1 VISSAVT
8 TTGRSGARSASDRDQ
23 VVRHLGEMLAR
34 EGWPRE
40 RLIAHQRARLRDL
53 LAHAVEHSPYYAEAL
68 GPGAA
73 GRPLST
79 LPVLSKRTL
88 MDQWDRIVCDRR
100 LTRAAVEAHAA
111 GPARG
116 DPYLN
121 EFHVFT
127 SSGSSGLRGLIV
139 FSRADWEVAAANI
152 LRCVARAEVR
162 PGTRTV
168 AIGGAD
174 PLHMSRKAFA
184 VAQAGDPQAP
194 VLSALTPLAE
204 IVSALNHYQPEAL
217 YGYPSV
223 AALLAREQLAGRLTI
238 APRWLAFG
246 SEPLTAAMRAAIR
259 RAWSIEPCEYYASTE
274 LPVVAS
280 SAPSH
285 PRALEIFDD
294 LAVVEVVGPD
304 NHPVPAGTPG
314 AKVLI
319 TNLEQRTLPL
329 IRYELSDRVTLAPE
343 PNPAGRPF
351 RVIGA
356 IEGRSADTLVF
367 PARRGSG
374 TVAVLPFGLADPLA
388 HLPGIRQYQ
397 LVHNPGELLL
407 RLVLA
412 PDAPADLEERAQ
424 AGLIHALEAAGARPP
439 AVRVAAVPAIDRD
452 PGAAAKLKLIVNSC
466 ASTPA
471 G

>member
-1 VISSAVT
+1 MTSSALT
-8 TTGRSGARSASDRDQ
+8 TTGRSGARPASDRDQ

-34 EGWPRE
+34 EGWSRK

-53 LAHAVEHSPYYAEAL
+53 LAHAVGHSPYYAEAL

-73 GRPLST
+73 ERPLST

-100 LTRAAVEAHAA
+100 LTHAAIEAHAA
-111 GPARG
+111 GPDRG

-194 VLSALTPLAE
+194 AL
-204 IVSALNHYQPEAL
+204 SALNHYQPEAL

-246 SEPLTAAMRAAIR
+246 SEPLTAAMRAGIR
-259 RAWSIEPCEYYASTE
+259 RAWNIEPCEYYASTE
-274 LPVVAS
+274 LPVIAS
-280 SAPSH
+280 STPSH

-294 LAVVEVVGPD
+294 LAIVEVVDQD

-351 RVIGA
+351 RVISA

-367 PARRGSG
+367 PARRGDG

-424 AGLIHALEAAGARPP
+424 GGLIHALEVAGALPP
-439 AVRVAAVPAIDRD
+439 AVRVAVVPAIHRD
-452 PGAAAKLKLIVNSC
+452 PGAAAKLKLIINNCTSI
-466 ASTPA
+466 PA